1 MKKPNPL
8 NKKAFTLI
16 ELLVV
21 IAIIALLLS
30 ILMPSLQKV
39 KKIAQQVVCSS
50 NMKQLALGNLLY
62 ASEYDDKVVLA
73 AGKNS
78 EMWLTTLLKYCED
91 PDIKICPSARK
102 TREAELVGPSTD
114 PTLGPLGGL
123 RARINEDGTCYESW
137 VAQTPDLMVHTSS
150 YGMNGWAQ
158 NREGAI
164 FMSGYNYEKFYWG
177 KTTVPMTYNIPLIA
191 PDVWRS
197 GYPKGDSST
206 EVFTDTPGENMGSGI
221 GRFIFIRHDDRNNV
235 AFVDGH
241 VERVYLPEMGLLK
254 WHRKWDPVVFDIPWL
269 EN

>member
-1 MKKPNPL
+1 MKK
-8 NKKAFTLI
+8 KGFTLI

-30 ILMPSLQKV
+30 ILMPSLHKV
-39 KKIAQQVVCSS
+39 KKIAQTVVCSS
-50 NMKQLALGNLLY
+50 NMKQLAIGNLLY
-62 ASEYDDKVVLA
+62 AAEFDDKIVLA
-73 AGKNS
+73 ASENG
-78 EMWLTTLLKYCED
+78 EMWLTTIMMYCED

-102 TREAELVGPSTD
+102 VAELPENPSSD
-114 PTLGPLGGL
+114 STLGPRGGR
-123 RARINEDGTCYESW
+123 RAKINEDGTCYESW
-137 VAQTPDLMVHTSS
+137 VAQTPDLIVHSSS

-158 NREGAI
+158 NPEGAI
-164 FMSGYNYEKFYWG
+164 FMSSYNYEKFYWG
-177 KTTVPMTYNIPLIA
+177 KTTVSMTYNIPLIA

-206 EVFTDTPGENMGSGI
+206 EVFTNIPGENMGSGI